1 MSCPDSE
8 YSCGSDCVERL
19 LMSPIVCRVLDWAL
33 DPSDCLPLAVLQ
45 GTIVLAV
52 GAGIAVHGY
61 VLAGFK
67 WPSQRGGWA

>member
-1 MSCPDSE
+1 MMAKTI
-8 YSCGSDCVERL
+8 VLRL
-19 LMSPIVCRVLDWAL
+19 LDWAL
-33 DPSDCLPLAVLQ
+33 DPSVECLPLAVLQ